1 MSGQLPLDLNIRFTE
16 GEDVLVNAHL
26 DETIT
31 QVKEKTRPAL
41 QAKHLRLIY
50 QGRVLADVQTLNQ
63 CNLSNPRFADAPV
76 YLHCSLTDVV
86 PGDSEATVYIPTL
99 FIWLCQFDNA
109 TSNLQPQITPPT
121 GFDRLREAGFS
132 EDDIQNIRAQFH
144 HLHGTVFNG
153 GPHLPPVH
161 SSSEINEETRNL
173 EEQWMENAGET
184 LPDGSTYK
192 EMVWGLMLGFF
203 LGLITL
209 FWFRESVFTR
219 RHQM

>member
-31 QVKEKTRPAL
+31 QVKEKIKQTRPAL

-86 PGDSEATVYIPTL
+86 PGDSEATMPIRQCHFQRPQT
-99 FIWLCQFDNA
+99 FIYFSSYAHITRCGKRRQ
-109 TSNLQPQITPPT
+109 LQPQITPPT

-153 GPHLPPVH
+153 GVP
-161 SSSEINEETRNL
+161 
-173 EEQWMENAGET
+173 
-184 LPDGSTYK
+184 
-192 EMVWGLMLGFF
+192 
-203 LGLITL
+203 
-209 FWFRESVFTR
+209 
-219 RHQM
+219 